1 MKIGLLGLIVGD
13 LRDVTYNK
21 IRFAAEL
28 GFHGLG
34 AHLTVPAETI
44 SDRTIVTVK
53 SMIGDQNQDF
63 LQLWGQYPCI
73 ISPDESVRR
82 AGVMQA
88 REIVKL
94 AAKLGVPGAGV
105 RPTSLNPRGDWW
117 PHPDNFK
124 PETEDRFVKSLLEIL
139 ETANDYGVNI
149 ILEIHQTTLLNTANN
164 VRRVIERTGSP
175 RVKVNIDP
183 CNFIGDL
190 KTAFNPA
197 SMVCELFDELG
208 QYADTVHLKDYY
220 LEDRFVL
227 HIAETVIGTGIMDLD
242 TVLRCAQQVLPNGYL
257 VIEHLPVSL
266 IPLAKRNLT
275 QKIME
280 LGIPLDANS

>member
-1 MKIGLLGLIVGD
+1 MRIGLLGLVVGD
-13 LRDVTYNK
+13 LSDVNYEK

-28 GFHGLG
+28 GFDGLG

-44 SDRTIVTVK
+44 SDGIIATVK
-53 SMIGDQNQDF
+53 SVMADQNLDF

-73 ISPDESVRR
+73 ISPDESVRQ
-82 AGVMQA
+82 AGVAQA

-94 AAKLGVPGAGV
+94 AARLGVPGAGV

-124 PETEDRFVKSLLEIL
+124 PETEDRFVKSLSEIL
-139 ETANDYGVNI
+139 ETANDYGASI
-149 ILEIHQTTLLNTANN
+149 ILETHQTTLLNTAKNI
-164 VRRVIERTGSP
+164 RRVIERTESN
-175 RVKVNIDP
+175 RVKVNLDP

-197 SMVCELFDELG
+197 PMIDELFDELG
-208 QYADTVHLKDYY
+208 QYADTVHVKDFY

-227 HIAETVIGTGIMDLD
+227 HISETVIGTGIMDLD
-242 TVLRCAQQVLPNGYL
+242 TVLRRTQQVLPRGYV

-275 QKIME
+275 QKIKD
-280 LGIPLDANS
+280 LGIPLGKV